1 MLEEIFRRLKQAYS
15 QLGLGDEFL
24 RARAEMLD
32 SLGFVTAE
40 NIGDVISKQEAS
52 LRAAQKANDARVAD
66 ALKKANEKAAEEA
79 KKAAEE
85 AAKKKAEQEAK
96 AAEEAAKKA
105 AEEAKKAAEEEARKN
120 GLNEQ
125 MKAYFDEMEK
135 RRNDEFS
142 KQMKAQ
148 KEAYEKSI
156 KELTGKLDTLSQE
169 NAKAA
174 AEKARVERQAKILN
188 IAKELGIPQTRIDE
202 GFVIAE
208 DADDAA
214 INSYLG
220 TVKKNIDA
228 NKLPS
233 NGHFLDSDAKP
244 SDKELEDVAGALL
257 GK

>member
-1 MLEEIFRRLKQAYS
+1 MLEELFRRLKQAYS

-40 NIGDVISKQEAS
+40 NIGDVISKQDAS

-66 ALKKANEKAAEEA
+66 ALKKAKEKADEEA
-79 KKAAEE
+79 KKAAED
-85 AAKKKAEQEAK
+85 AAKKKAEEEATK
-96 AAEEAAKKA
+96 AAEEAR
-105 AEEAKKAAEEEARKN
+105 KAAEEEAMKA

-142 KQMKAQ
+142 KQMKTQ

-156 KELTGKLDTLSQE
+156 KELTSKLNTLAEE
-169 NAKAA
+169 NTRAA
-174 AEKARVERQAKILN
+174 AERARVERQTKILN
-188 IAKELGIPQTRIDE
+188 IAKELGIPQSRIDE
-202 GFVIAE
+202 GFVIAD

-214 INSYLG
+214 ISSYLG
-220 TVKKNIDA
+220 TVMKNINA

-233 NGHFLDSDAKP
+233 NSHLLDSDSKP
-244 SDKELEDVAGALL
+244 TDTELDEIAGALL
-257 GK
+257 